1 MTSETASAFRFG
13 IFYLALVANAGVRG
27 GIARHPPRIL
37 DVREPADYP
46 AGSNV
51 TLECRGKLP
60 VKWETPEHEEYDLRR
75 SETSEGDEYRLNLTL
90 VGVAYYQT
98 GLYTC
103 CYRNAACGDSRY
115 SASVYLFVND
125 RDNPIVVY
133 NDFVQA
139 NSGKSILLPCL
150 PTFSDLKIN
159 LSVNEEDISAR
170 EGVTFDPRK
179 GFVVGNADHTLDG
192 SVACKTDRFGGF
204 EEYLRVQVHH
214 TPRPLEPF
222 VTRSKDIPEE
232 GEAFSLNC
240 SVEAQHGTT
249 FRIDWRL
256 PGRND
261 GVWVEEESY
270 FVDREDPDGR
280 RTRFSSRRLGVER
293 ARRTDS
299 GNYTCVVTPGNAQ
312 GTKYEVTESVR
323 IYGRGQKPF
332 VRLTLEEE
340 EERVE
345 RRVGERAL
353 FRVRTEIVPAGRPV
367 DYRWEKDGRPLVPDS
382 RLVLRHGEGVAELR
396 LSSLRPEDDGNYT
409 LRVRSGEA
417 EGNLTVLLRVVDRPR
432 PTVRGAR
439 EWYLRNRTY
448 VLSCEV
454 KGHRAS
460 PPRWQWRSWK
470 TTRSGGR
477 DWEEASGRVAAVRL
491 FGRRARA
498 EVVARETGN
507 FSCVSSNFVGE
518 GRLLVPFVVTDVE
531 DGLWAEPSEARPV
544 EGDAFRLTCR
554 ADDFLFRTV
563 GWRRRRPGLPDLPVE
578 DDPAGGVRVTES
590 DADFSLV
597 AVLEF
602 PSLGQRHRANYTC
615 AATRRNDSSLWSE
628 TTVEVR
634 VRAAEAPWLEE
645 TNMNGTRVV
654 ASAGQRYEFTCYA
667 RGVPPPRISWFK
679 DDRLFN
685 HSGHNGIE
693 LKDDSR
699 RLVIERLLDDDSGFY
714 LCRAENPAG
723 ISTANVT
730 FVVAKDRVEARRRE
744 RERNAYTA
752 VFAAVLALVLL
763 ILAALLIRKVLK
775 EKREKKELE
784 ILTHAVFYK
793 GRAEQINP
801 DLPLDEQIDLLPY
814 DCSWELPR
822 ECLKLGKTLG
832 QGAFG
837 RVVEAEARGL
847 GGQGSTVVA
856 VKMLKER
863 ADREQMKALMAE
875 LKILIHLRPHVNIVN
890 LLGAVTENMA
900 KGELMVVVE
909 YCRYGNLRHY
919 LLGRKSAFVPRS
931 PSSEKSD
938 YENLTSPASWSQS
951 PGEWS
956 RPSAEWW
963 RGRTGS
969 EEEGDGSFV
978 YRRTGGRR
986 ESEGSESRE
995 GARREPVT
1003 TARLLYFAYQCAR
1016 GMQYLSDRKLIH
1028 RDLAARNV
1036 LVADRHVVK
1045 ICDFGLAKDCYK
1057 YSNYVKKNNG
1067 PLPIKWM
1074 AIESIRDKV
1083 FTTKSDVWS
1092 FGVLTWE
1099 IFSLGA
1105 TPYPGMEVDAEFY
1118 KMLSRGFRMDR
1129 PEYAPP
1135 DLYEMI
1141 RLCWKA
1147 EPEERPT
1154 FAELSRR
1161 LREWVDPEDLK
1172 SYEEAERGYR
1182 TTDDR
1187 KTEYLRMGEATGP
1200 EKSSDD
1206 DSSAHYLRP
1215 GRVRPVGDGPVPA
1228 APMEA
1233 VPMIQLD
1240 PVPPGRGKRPEEEPV
1255 WERRPSDYVCMKSP
1269 PAFS

>member
-1 MTSETASAFRFG
+1 MSVAVNKEERTHARVAAVGMHAAANQIFG
-13 IFYLALVANAGVRG
+13 VILALREKIKELSKLASFLDKGSFSDVLRRNLKSMSKTTKLISENSAKLEGRKNSKKEKPPTTSSYQQSACLTTRGNNEHSAISHRPKTTWSQKNHARPLPSGDIAIQLHDEQDLISLKTVIQNNEHLSQQLRVTERNKKLPKIILLNVSNSTENEELIQQIYDQNHQIKEQITQEDFVENTKLSHSFQQKGTTHSRHVILSVTPRTKNILMQEKRVFVKWYSLTVDDYISTIRCFNCSGYSHTSHRCVRG
-27 GIARHPPRIL
+27 GIARHRPRIPN
-37 DVREPADYP
+37 VRKPADYP

-60 VKWETPEHEEYDLRR
+60 LKWETPEKLLEHEEYDLRQ
-75 SETSEGDEYRLNLTL
+75 SETSEGEEYGLTLTL
-90 VGVAYYQT
+90 VNAAYYQT
-98 GLYTC
+98 GFYTC
-103 CYRNAACGDSRY
+103 CYRNAACRDSRY

-125 RDNPIVVY
+125 EDNPIVGY
-133 NDFVQA
+133 EKFVQA
-139 NSGKSILLPCL
+139 YPGEATLLPCR
-150 PTFSDLKIN
+150 PTFSDLKMT
-159 LSVNEEDISAR
+159 LWTGEEEISAR
-170 EGVTFDPRK
+170 EGVTFDPRR
-179 GFVVGNADHTLDG
+179 GFVVVNADHGLDG
-192 SVACKTDRFGGF
+192 SVVCKTDRFGGF
-204 EEYLRVQVHH
+204 EEYLRVHVHQM
-214 TPRPLEPF
+214 PRPLKPF

-240 SVEAQHGTT
+240 SVEAQYGTT

-256 PGRND
+256 PGRNL
-261 GVWVEEESY
+261 
-270 FVDREDPDGR
+270 R
-280 RTRFSSRRLGVER
+280 RRRLGGGG
-293 ARRTDS
+293 ALLSGPGGPRRTPHQVLQPATGS
-299 GNYTCVVTPGNAQ
+299 GAGPADGFGQLHLRGDPGNVE

-332 VRLTLEEE
+332 VRLTLEDE

-345 RRVGERAL
+345 RRVREEVR
-353 FRVRTEIVPAGRPV
+353 FRVRAEIVPAGRPV
-367 DYRWEKDGRPLVPDS
+367 DYRWEKDGRPLVRDP
-382 RLVLRHGEGVAELR
+382 RLVLRQGERTAELS
-396 LSSLRPEDDGNYT
+396 LSSLRPEDGGVYT

-417 EGNLTVLLRVVDRPR
+417 EGNLSVLLLVVD
-432 PTVRGAR
+432 A
-439 EWYLRNRTY
+439 
-448 VLSCEV
+448 
-454 KGHRAS
+454 
-460 PPRWQWRSWK
+460 
-470 TTRSGGR
+470 
-477 DWEEASGRVAAVRL
+477 
-491 FGRRARA
+491 
-498 EVVARETGN
+498 
-507 FSCVSSNFVGE
+507 
-518 GRLLVPFVVTDVE
+518 E
-531 DGLWAEPSEARPV
+531 DGLRAESSEARPV
-544 EGDAFRLTCR
+544 EGEAFRLTCR

-590 DADFSLV
+590 DTDVSLV
-597 AVLEF
+597 AVLDF
-602 PSLGQRHRANYTC
+602 PSLGPRHRANYTC
-615 AATRRNDSSLWSE
+615 AATRRNDSSLASE
-628 TTVEVR
+628 TTVELR
-634 VRAAEAPWLEE
+634 VR
-645 TNMNGTRVV
+645 
-654 ASAGQRYEFTCYA
+654 
-667 RGVPPPRISWFK
+667 
-679 DDRLFN
+679 
-685 HSGHNGIE
+685 
-693 LKDDSR
+693 
-699 RLVIERLLDDDSGFY
+699 
-714 LCRAENPAG
+714 
-723 ISTANVT
+723 
-730 FVVAKDRVEARRRE
+730 
-744 RERNAYTA
+744 
-752 VFAAVLALVLL
+752 
-763 ILAALLIRKVLK
+763 
-775 EKREKKELE
+775 
-784 ILTHAVFYK
+784 
-793 GRAEQINP
+793 
-801 DLPLDEQIDLLPY
+801 
-814 DCSWELPR
+814 
-822 ECLKLGKTLG
+822 GKTLG

-837 RVVEAEARGL
+837 RVVKAEARGMD
-847 GGQGSTVVA
+847 GEGSRVVA

-863 ADREQMKALMAE
+863 ADREQKKALMAE

-938 YENLTSPASWSQS
+938 YENLTSPTSWSQS

-963 RGRTGS
+963 REG
-969 EEEGDGSFV
+969 EGDGTSA
-978 YRRTGGRR
+978 YRRTGARR
-986 ESEGSESRE
+986 ESEGSEGRD
-995 GARREPVT
+995 GARRDPIT

-1135 DLYEMI
+1135 DLYEMV

-1161 LREWVDPEDLK
+1161 LRSGW
-1172 SYEEAERGYR
+1172 
-1182 TTDDR
+1182 TR
-1187 KTEYLRMGEATGP
+1187 KT
-1200 EKSSDD
+1200 
-1206 DSSAHYLRP
+1206 
-1215 GRVRPVGDGPVPA
+1215 
-1228 APMEA
+1228 
-1233 VPMIQLD
+1233 
-1240 PVPPGRGKRPEEEPV
+1240 
-1255 WERRPSDYVCMKSP
+1255 
-1269 PAFS
+1269 

>member
-60 VKWETPEHEEYDLRR
+60 VKWETPEPFQHEEYDLRR

-634 VRAAEAPWLEE
+634 VR
-645 TNMNGTRVV
+645 
-654 ASAGQRYEFTCYA
+654 
-667 RGVPPPRISWFK
+667 
-679 DDRLFN
+679 
-685 HSGHNGIE
+685 
-693 LKDDSR
+693 
-699 RLVIERLLDDDSGFY
+699 
-714 LCRAENPAG
+714 
-723 ISTANVT
+723 
-730 FVVAKDRVEARRRE
+730 
-744 RERNAYTA
+744 
-752 VFAAVLALVLL
+752 
-763 ILAALLIRKVLK
+763 
-775 EKREKKELE
+775 
-784 ILTHAVFYK
+784 
-793 GRAEQINP
+793 
-801 DLPLDEQIDLLPY
+801 
-814 DCSWELPR
+814 
-822 ECLKLGKTLG
+822 GKTLG